1 MGIQNMARFHF
12 IECLVRIGYQKYD
25 GFRRRDLVES
35 MNGMFSEQIEP
46 WLEYEQTKVWG
57 STDWRRNALF
67 TEEVHKVLDMNMEL
81 LRALHK

>member
-46 WLEYEQTKVWG
+46 WLE
-57 STDWRRNALF
+57 
-67 TEEVHKVLDMNMEL
+67 
-81 LRALHK
+81 